1 MVLDAA
7 RSLKHRVWTRTR
19 WPVARATE
27 PVVRAWHRW
36 FPVGFDPADF
46 TDTFLSYDHPVVRPT
61 TEPVPRRIFCFWTG
75 DNDVPAVRL
84 RSLES
89 MQEVHPEIPVVL
101 VTPDELP
108 GWVLPEHPL
117 HPAYDGLSFV
127 HRSDYL
133 RCYFLNF
140 HGGGYADI
148 KPFRSSWGPAFD
160 RMDASSAWLMGYRNP
175 IRLMTPN
182 FDDERLQRWMVR
194 TSDIRLGQ
202 TGYIARPRTPL
213 TEEWW
218 RQLQLVLD
226 EHAPTLGRSPGATRH
241 HTPLGGYPFSWN
253 QILAQIIDPLTVK
266 HAQHL
271 LYEPSLHYDPTRP
284 YL

>member
-1 MVLDAA
+1 MLQAA
-7 RSLKHRVWTRTR
+7 RSLKHRIAKRYR
-19 WPVARATE
+19 WRAYEATE
-27 PVVRAWHRW
+27 PIVQAWHRR
-36 FPVGFDPADF
+36 FPVRYDPADF
-46 TDTFLSYDHPVVRPT
+46 DDTFLVHDCPLTRET

-75 DNDVPAVRL
+75 DNDVPEVRR

-101 VTPDELP
+101 VTPDDLP
-108 GWVLPEHPL
+108 AYVLPEHPL
-117 HPAYDGLSFV
+117 HDAYEGLSFV

-148 KPFRSSWGPAFD
+148 KPFRTSWSPAFD
-160 RMDASSAWLMGYRNP
+160 RMDASDAWLMGYRNP

-182 FDDERLQRWMVR
+182 FTDPRLQRWMVR

-202 TGYIARPRTPL
+202 AAYIARPNTPI

-218 RQLQLVLD
+218 RQVNVLLDDVAEALV
-226 EHAPTLGRSPGATRH
+226 ESPGETRA
-241 HTPLGGYPFSWN
+241 HTPLGDYPLHWN
-253 QILAQIIDPLTVK
+253 GLLAQVIDPLTVK
-266 HAQHL
+266 HSSHL
-271 LYEPSLHYDPTRP
+271 LYESSLFYDHTRP

>member
-1 MVLDAA
+1 MLQAA
-7 RSLKHRVWTRTR
+7 RSLKHRLATRFR
-19 WPVARATE
+19 WPFYERTE
-27 PVVRAWHRW
+27 PAVQAWHRH
-36 FPVGFDPADF
+36 FPVSYDLADF
-46 TDTFLSYDHPVVRPT
+46 ADTFIAHDHPVTRDT
-61 TEPVPRRIFCFWTG
+61 TEPVPRRIYCFWTG

-89 MQEVHPEIPVVL
+89 MQEVHPDIPVLL
-101 VTPDELP
+101 VTPDDLAAY
-108 GWVLPEHPL
+108 VLPEHPL
-117 HPAYDGLSFV
+117 HQAYERLSYV

-148 KPFRSSWGPAFD
+148 KPFHTGWGPAFE
-160 RMDASSAWLMGYRNP
+160 RMDASDAWLMGYRNP

-182 FDDERLQRWMVR
+182 FTDPRLQRWMVR

-202 TGYIARPRTPL
+202 AAYIARPHTPI

-218 RQLQLVLD
+218 RQVNAVLD
-226 EHAPTLGRSPGATRH
+226 DIADELVDSPGPMRAD
-241 HTPLGGYPFSWN
+241 TPLGDYPLHWN
-253 QILAQIIDPLTVK
+253 GLLAQIIDPLTVK
-266 HAQHL
+266 HSAHL
-271 LYEPSLHYDPTRP
+271 LYESSLFYDHTRP

>member
-1 MVLDAA
+1 MLQAA
-7 RSLKHRVWTRTR
+7 RSLKHRLARRFR
-19 WPVARATE
+19 WPVYEATE
-27 PVVRAWHRW
+27 PLVQAWHRR
-36 FPVGFDPADF
+36 FPETYDPAQWA
-46 TDTFLSYDHPVVRPT
+46 DTFLAHDHPVTRKT
-61 TEPVPRRIFCFWTG
+61 NEPVPRRIYCFWTG

-101 VTPDELP
+101 VTPDDLATY
-108 GWVLPEHPL
+108 VLADHPL
-117 HPAYDGLSFV
+117 HEAYEGLSFV

-148 KPFRSSWGPAFD
+148 KPFRNSWVPAFE

-182 FDDERLQRWMVR
+182 FTDPRLQRWMVR
-194 TSDIRLGQ
+194 TSDLRLGQ
-202 TGYIARPRTPL
+202 AAYIARPHTPI

-218 RQLQLVLD
+218 RQVNVVLD
-226 EHAPTLGRSPGATRH
+226 EASRLLTESPGSTRAD
-241 HTPLGGYPFSWN
+241 TPPGSYPLHWN
-253 QILAQIIDPLTVK
+253 ALLAQVIDPLTVK
-266 HAQHL
+266 HSSHL
-271 LYEPSLHYDPTRP
+271 LYEGSLFYDPTRP
-284 YL
+284 YV